1 MRDVLVARYEY
12 IERLLGQAEQHPVL
26 HTRPTDPNHR
36 PHIELRQLGTEFVR
50 KVLIE
55 KNAYHA
61 TRSSRAF
68 VACLMNAS
76 ACSRRTEGKSS
87 RNSSTVH
94 PPLRWS
100 TRICTGT
107 RVPTKT
113 GVPPMISGSLCTTLP
128 SGSAV
133 GRISGMLHL
142 LLRRGLPTDCLL
154 PETPA
159 QPGKNL
165 FRRDGAGRISL
176 VIGDTT
182 RDLAAL
188 GVGERRGIGIRGDA
202 LPDVLD
208 QADAL
213 VHAQPADLF
222 GNVEGVHR
230 LKSMCFPPR
239 SNRGASDGSTHSFPE
254 EPRKPRRGTALP
266 RRPPGLGV
274 KPVFCQRRG
283 SAAVGDAGPAGRAAG
298 SGPRRTSSSISPRKV
313 SSPARL

>member
-36 PHIELRQLGTEFVR
+36 PHIELRHLGTEFGG
-50 KVLIE
+50 KVPIE

-68 VACLMNAS
+68 VACSMNAS

-213 VHAQPADLF
+213 VHAQPADLLR
-222 GNVEGVHR
+222 NVDGFHR
-230 LKSMCFPPR
+230 LKSMCFWSR
-239 SNRGASDGSTHSFPE
+239 VYRWASDGVTHLFHE
-254 EPRKPRRGTALP
+254 KTRNPRLGTALSTYSP
-266 RRPPGLGV
+266 EPLV
-274 KPVFCQRRG
+274 KPVFC
-283 SAAVGDAGPAGRAAG
+283 
-298 SGPRRTSSSISPRKV
+298 
-313 SSPARL
+313 